1 MTQANTAAAK
11 AYNKYVGAFEGSF
24 AFIFVN
30 SNMRNSYGQLPMHS
44 VAMRDKLLVWNIF
57 HVWNK
62 RYLYGPETVLRR
74 ICEVGKL
81 NSMMQHV
88 HWASWKIA
96 GALDELKAVCKT
108 HKLDKPTFR
117 NNVLSARIALAGI
130 IVTGSGG
137 RLNSI
142 RKNVYIVYHLTDTAG
157 KWIDEKYLANFSI
170 LNSVR
175 QDLGLEMASKFADS
189 CCITASIAI
198 RKIRL
203 LLADIESEKKNQWP

>member
-1 MTQANTAAAK
+1 MTK
-11 AYNKYVGAFEGSF
+11 CC
-24 AFIFVN
+24 
-30 SNMRNSYGQLPMHS
+30 
-44 VAMRDKLLVWNIF
+44 
-57 HVWNK
+57 

-88 HWASWKIA
+88 HWASWQIA
-96 GALDELKAVCKT
+96 GALDELMAVCKT
-108 HKLDKPTFR
+108 YKLDKPTFR
-117 NNVLSARIALAGI
+117 SNVLSARIALAGI

-137 RLNSI
+137 WLNSI
-142 RKNVYIVYHLTDTAG
+142 RKNVYIYHLTDTVG

-175 QDLGLEMASKFADS
+175 QDLGLEMASKFADL

-203 LLADIESEKKNQWP
+203 HLADIESEKKNQWP